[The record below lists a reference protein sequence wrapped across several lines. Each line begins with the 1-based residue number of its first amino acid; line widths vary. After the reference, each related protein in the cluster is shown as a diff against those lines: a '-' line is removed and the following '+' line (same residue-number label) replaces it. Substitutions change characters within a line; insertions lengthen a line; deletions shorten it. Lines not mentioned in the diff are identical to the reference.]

1 MSRRSQPP
9 HSIGDETVSPSH
21 PAASVA
27 QQSIAAHAIL
37 VLSDRDRAV
46 FFDTLINPRG
56 QNDRLKAAFAEH
68 ARRVER

>member
-1 MSRRSQPP
+1 MSCRSQPP
-9 HSIGDETVSPSH
+9 HSIDDETMSPIEL
-21 PAASVA
+21 AASRA
-27 QQSIAAHAIL
+27 RQSIAAHAAL
-37 VLSDRDRAV
+37 VLYDRDRAV

>member
-1 MSRRSQPP
+1 MSP
-9 HSIGDETVSPSH
+9 IEL
-21 PAASVA
+21 AASRA
-27 QQSIAAHAIL
+27 RQSIAAHAAL
-37 VLSDRDRAV
+37 VLYDRDRAV